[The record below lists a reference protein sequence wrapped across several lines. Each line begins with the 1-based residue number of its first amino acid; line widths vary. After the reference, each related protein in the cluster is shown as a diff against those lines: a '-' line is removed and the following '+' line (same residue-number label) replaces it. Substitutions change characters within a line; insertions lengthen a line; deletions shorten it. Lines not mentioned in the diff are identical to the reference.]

1 MEFLNRTSEL
11 TLLRQR
17 LRDSRAE
24 FLVVYGRRR
33 VGKTELLAHLASEVR
48 SFYFEATDTVAA
60 QQLRDLTDE
69 LARTSGNEL
78 LAAQPL
84 TSWDAA
90 MAAIA
95 QFVGDQRT

>member
-17 LRDSRAE
+17 LGDSRAE

-48 SFYFEATDTVAA
+48 SF
-60 QQLRDLTDE
+60 
-69 LARTSGNEL
+69 
-78 LAAQPL
+78 
-84 TSWDAA
+84 
-90 MAAIA
+90 
-95 QFVGDQRT
+95 